1 MKETASNEIGSRI
14 KELIFK
20 MNLNQTSFAKSVG
33 VSQNA
38 IFKTI
43 TGETMPRLTLIDSI
57 LRTYPNVRKSWLLD
71 GEGEMFVNVAPA
83 PIEVKADKYLQ
94 EYLRLL
100 EEKFEKLLSQKD
112 SVISDQRYMI
122 EMLKGQL
129 GKYKCAIATGVKREH
144 PATAELREEKVLAP
158 AA

>member
-38 IFKTI
+38 IFNTV
-43 TGETMPRLTLIDSI
+43 TGNTTPRLALLDSI
-57 LRTYPNVRKSWLLD
+57 LKVYPQVNREWLLE
-71 GEGEMFVNVAPA
+71 GKGEMFVDVAPA
-83 PIEVKADKYLQ
+83 PIEVKADTYLQ

-100 EEKFEKLLSQKD
+100 EEKFEKLLLQKD